1 MIPQTDKNPAPKQES
16 KLAQNNKTQ
25 IDKDLDS
32 VMFELETE
40 DLDLLETRVAE
51 LERYLGIEDMDL
63 EYFVKNQGEDLNRKA

>member
-1 MIPQTDKNPAPKQES
+1 MIPQTDKTPAPKQES